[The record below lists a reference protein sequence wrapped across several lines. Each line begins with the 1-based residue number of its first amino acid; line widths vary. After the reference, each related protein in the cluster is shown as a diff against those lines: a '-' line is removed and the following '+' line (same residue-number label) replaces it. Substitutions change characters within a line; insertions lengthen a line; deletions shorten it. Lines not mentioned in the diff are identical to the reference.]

1 MLEIID
7 YNSNYSS
14 QIDKLDENYW
24 GICETDKA
32 SSDIKEN
39 DIVKIALINGVVVG
53 LLHFK
58 QIGNLIDC
66 YHILVDNNYQKQGIA
81 TSLMQEALTEV
92 DKRNIKTLIAHAVEH
107 DGIVNSKRL
116 LEKFGFKEIYN
127 VENYWNSLYPGEY
140 CKQCDNNNCHCGVV
154 VFLKHL

>member
-1 MLEIID
+1 MLEIIA

-32 SSDIKEN
+32 SYDIKEN

-66 YHILVDNNYQKQGIA
+66 YHILVDDNYQKQGIA

-107 DGIVNSKRL
+107 DEIVNAKGL
-116 LEKFGFKEIYN
+116 LQKFGFKEIYN

-154 VFLKHL
+154 VFLKNL